1 MTYAWLT
8 HDIIMVTQIK
18 KGLLKKQEEVKG
30 LYSYDYAIIQARLI

>member
-1 MTYAWLT
+1 MA
-8 HDIIMVTQIK
+8 TQIK